1 MRAIFPAPFTLAA
14 LLLVM
19 PADNAHARPLDEV
32 IEAKSLKVI
41 LYEDN
46 KPFSWTDGEVAKG
59 IDVDLARA
67 LAKELGVNAD
77 VVLRMQSERADG
89 DIRANVTRGPLTGG
103 GTGDVM
109 LHLPF
114 DEDFAARFKEAV
126 FINPYFEERVAL
138 AIDPK
143 RIPPDSNFQIF
154 KKEKIGVKL
163 ATVADYFLMGFE
175 DGALVNNISHYVRD
189 PVGLKEFTDGETA
202 AILGVRSETEG
213 LLHEVGAKATFIEPD
228 MTGIIRKSWAVGM
241 AVNEKSRDLGEAL
254 GKALGKLKES
264 GELTKIFANYGV
276 TYVAPPAK

>member
-1 MRAIFPAPFTLAA
+1 MRFQNLGAVAWLA
-14 LLLVM
+14 LLFSAPSSIVQ
-19 PADNAHARPLDEV
+19 ARPLDEV
-32 IEAKSLKVI
+32 LAEKSLKII

-46 KPFSWTDGEVAKG
+46 RPFSWTDDTAVKG
-59 IDVDLARA
+59 IDVDVARA
-67 LAKELGVNAD
+67 LAQELGVKAD

-89 DIRANVTRGPLTGG
+89 DVRSNVIRGPLTGG

-114 DEDFAARFKEAV
+114 DDDFAAKFKEAV
-126 FINPYFEERVAL
+126 FVNPYFEQQIVL

-143 RIPPDSNFQIF
+143 RIPANSTFQIF

-189 PVGLKEFTDGETA
+189 PVGVKEFVDGETA

-213 LLHEVGAKATFIEPD
+213 LLHDAGIKATIVEPD
-228 MTGIIRKSWAVGM
+228 MTGIIRKSWVVGM
-241 AVNEKSRDLGEAL
+241 AVNDKSRDLGEAL
-254 GKALGKLKES
+254 GKALEKLRSS
-264 GELTKIFANYGV
+264 GELAKIFASYGV
-276 TYVAPPAK
+276 TYFAPPAK